1 MAYHQ
6 TRTVSKRLLLL
17 GRSAEDLFCLP
28 ALPLRYMVHLLQLFK
43 TVTFQ
48 LCGICGFGRET
59 YLASREVGEPRLCQ
73 HSQKNVRVHN
83 ALCAGTGWH
92 ASQFRSF
99 VLNIFLRRLR
109 MLDELERGVSVTLG
123 DKFTVNNNLANV
135 DKHAPVRTPVRSGN
149 CGLCN

>member
-1 MAYHQ
+1 M
-6 TRTVSKRLLLL
+6 LLLC
-17 GRSAEDLFCLP
+17 RSAEDLFCLP
-28 ALPLRYMVHLLQLFK
+28 ALPLRCMVHLLQLFK

-48 LCGICGFGRET
+48 LCGICGFGSET

-73 HSQKNVRVHN
+73 HSQKNVCVLN

-109 MLDELERGVSVTLG
+109 MLDELERVDGVTLG
-123 DKFTVNNNLANV
+123 DKFTVNNNFANV
-135 DKHAPVRTPVRSGN
+135 DKHAPVRTPV
-149 CGLCN
+149 C